1 MRDLRIGSVCTGYA
15 GLDDAVRA
23 VFGGGLAW
31 VADND
36 PGAALILAHR
46 HPEVPNLGDITAV
59 DWHDVEP
66 VDIYIGGYPCQPF
79 STAGKRKGTKDDR
92 HLWPYIARALGVLR
106 PRLAVFENVAGHLSL
121 GFDTVLADLA
131 AIGFDADWCCVRA
144 SDIKAAHQ
152 RKRLIFWAWPADSG
166 GPGLARR
173 WAERAATDRRFAS
186 ADAVDV
192 GEHRGR
198 ACGSGWDEPAPRG
211 LAAAHADSAER
222 QRQPAKQSGRTT
234 SAGGRQPL
242 ADPAGVGERE
252 PADQAL
258 ALAGGWDARQ
268 EPGGRGVR
276 APADTGRGD
285 VAEQPVTEP
294 GSGGAPLAAPGLGV
308 DWGPY
313 AAAVERWAQ
322 VIGRPAPWPTDDLG
336 RLNPPFVEWLMAL
349 ETGHVTAVPGLS
361 RTAQLKALGNGVV
374 PPQAIAALRILLNRA
389 EPDTWREAT
398 A

>member
-1 MRDLRIGSVCTGYA
+1 MRALRIGSVCTGYA
-15 GLDDAVRA
+15 GLDDAVQA

-131 AIGFDADWCCVRA
+131 SIGFDADWCCVRA
-144 SDIKAAHQ
+144 SDIGAAHQ
-152 RKRLIFWAWPADSG
+152 RKRLIFLAWPADSG

-173 WAERAATDRRFAS
+173 WAKRPASHRRLPA
-186 ADAVDV
+186 ADAVDL
-192 GEHRGR
+192 GKHRGR
-198 ACGSGWDEPAPRG
+198 ACGTGRDEPAPRR
-211 LAAAHADSAER
+211 LAAAH
-222 QRQPAKQSGRTT
+222 
-234 SAGGRQPL
+234 
-242 ADPAGVGERE
+242 PAGIGERE
-252 PADQAL
+252 PADEAL
-258 ALAGGWDARQ
+258 ALAGGRDARQ
-268 EPGGRGVR
+268 EPGRRSVR
-276 APADTGRGD
+276 TPADPGHGD

-322 VIGRPAPWPTDDLG
+322 VIGRPAPRPTDDLG
-336 RLNPPFVEWLMAL
+336 RLNPVFVEWLMAL
-349 ETGHVTAVPGLS
+349 NEGHVTAVPGLS

-374 PPQAIAALRILLNRA
+374 PPQAVAALRILLNRA